1 MADKENSPPHKRA
14 KYMCKS
20 SDKTAQESLQ
30 DMATLPTVLATTV
43 PWWPGRLG
51 VWPHCDT
58 AMLPVIRTP

>member
-1 MADKENSPPHKRA
+1 MWKTLIRAQPHQKPR
-14 KYMCKS
+14 KGHS
-20 SDKTAQESLQ
+20 SHTTLQ
-30 DMATLPTVLATTV
+30 DMATVPTVLATTV